1 MTHRIGQEI
10 AMTQPPVPGRG
21 AGAEPAPGAG
31 LPGGA
36 GGRRERDPRLAAF
49 AEGGP
54 GDTCPPDAALAGML
68 EELSGPD
75 WRCAGAADDEL
86 IGLLG
91 RWQAAESWAAAGKL
105 GVVRELIRRRARP
118 GIRGQDSPVHGDL
131 PDAWEEGLGHEI
143 SAALG
148 VSLRTADKL
157 TALAWDLQARLPGIG
172 ALLAGGTIDALKARI
187 IAAELSVLDDE
198 QAAAAEAMIVDQLA
212 GK

>member
-1 MTHRIGQEI
+1 
-10 AMTQPPVPGRG
+10 
-21 AGAEPAPGAG
+21 
-31 LPGGA
+31 A
-36 GGRRERDPRLAAF
+36 GGRREPDPRLAAF

-54 GDTCPPDAALAGML
+54 GDTCPPGPGLTATVA
-68 EELSGPD
+68 ELSGPD

-105 GVVRELIRRRARP
+105 GVGRELIRRRARP
-118 GIRGQDSPVHGDL
+118 GSRGPDSPAHGDL

-148 VSLRTADKL
+148 VSLPTADKL

-172 ALLAGGTIDALKARI
+172 ALLARGELDALKARI
-187 IAAELSVLDDE
+187 VADELSGLGDE
-198 QAAAAEAMIVDQLA
+198 QAA
-212 GK
+212 

>member
-1 MTHRIGQEI
+1 MV
-10 AMTQPPVPGRG
+10 QPPVPGRG
-21 AGAEPAPGAG
+21 AGAEPAPDAG
-31 LPGGA
+31 LPGGP
-36 GGRRERDPRLAAF
+36 GGEQGRDPRLAAF
-49 AEGGP
+49 VKGGP
-54 GDTCPPDAALAGML
+54 GDTRSPGPELAK
-68 EELSGPD
+68 EIAELSGPD

-131 PDAWEEGLGHEI
+131 PDAWEEGLEHEI

-157 TALAWDLQARLPGIG
+157 T
-172 ALLAGGTIDALKARI
+172 
-187 IAAELSVLDDE
+187 
-198 QAAAAEAMIVDQLA
+198 
-212 GK
+212 

>member
-1 MTHRIGQEI
+1 M
-10 AMTQPPVPGRG
+10 AQPPVPGRG
-21 AGAEPAPGAG
+21 AGAEPAPDAG

-36 GGRRERDPRLAAF
+36 GGQREPDPRLAAF

-54 GDTCPPDAALAGML
+54 GDTCPPDAALAAAL

-75 WRCAGAADDEL
+75 WRCAGATDDEL
-86 IGLLG
+86 VGLLG

-118 GIRGQDSPVHGDL
+118 GIRGQAVPVHGDL

-148 VSLRTADKL
+148 ISLRSADQL
-157 TALAWDLQARLPGIG
+157 TGLAWDLWARLPGIG
-172 ALLAGGTIDALKARI
+172 AMLARGELDALKARI
-187 IAAELSVLDDE
+187 VS
-198 QAAAAEAMIVDQLA
+198 
-212 GK
+212 